1 MESKPATIREIAKA
15 AGVSPSTVFRVLNS
29 GASVSPNT
37 RAKVIA
43 AQQILQN
50 KKAIT
55 PAKESSRF
63 SVGIIM
69 PAHSAADLA
78 GHPSLFTIITSF
90 VEALSS
96 RSVSNTT
103 IIFDEK
109 TMSPQSLIASPKD
122 GYLIIG
128 TSYSICY
135 IFLSLDHI
143 IHILVDSI
151 FA

>member
-78 GHPSLFTIITSF
+78 GHPAVHHHHQL
-90 VEALSS
+90 
-96 RSVSNTT
+96 RRGSVQPFC
-103 IIFDEK
+103 I
-109 TMSPQSLIASPKD
+109 QYHH
-122 GYLIIG
+122 YL
-128 TSYSICY
+128 
-135 IFLSLDHI
+135 
-143 IHILVDSI
+143 
-151 FA
+151 